1 MHSTVAFQKIFQER
15 SFWIWFGPP
24 FPLILCFSSPLFA
37 RSFACSFV
45 RLLVRLF
52 VCSFVCSFVSFVR
65 SFVRSFVLSFVLS
78 FLRSFDHLFVHW
90 SVCASDC
97 FFVHPFDRL
106 SAQQFFQDHI
116 LRKMR
121 RNLKLK
127 VKPLGTAEYVVWKR
141 QEDLIEMGEACEAC
155 CTYQLRNS
163 RFFGNKWCLREGRE
177 VLVQECR
184 VNKDA
189 INLEE
194 KDIF

>member
-1 MHSTVAFQKIFQER
+1 M
-15 SFWIWFGPP
+15 SF
-24 FPLILCFSSPLFA
+24 
-37 RSFACSFV
+37 FV
-45 RLLVRLF
+45 RSL
-52 VCSFVCSFVSFVR
+52 VR
-65 SFVRSFVLSFVLS
+65 SFVRL
-78 FLRSFDHLFVHW
+78 FLRSFFRSFVRLIIY
-90 SVCASDC
+90 SFTGPFARPTVSSSIRLIVC
-97 FFVHPFDRL
+97 
-106 SAQQFFQDHI
+106 QFFQDHI